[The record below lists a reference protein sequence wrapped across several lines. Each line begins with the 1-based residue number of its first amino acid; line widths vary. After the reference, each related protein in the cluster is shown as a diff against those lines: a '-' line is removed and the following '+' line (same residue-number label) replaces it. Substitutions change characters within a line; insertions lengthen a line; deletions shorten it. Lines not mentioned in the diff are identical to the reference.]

1 MNLKEIM
8 QDCLEIRGYEVT
20 EEKLND
26 LYDIYEDCQEW
37 EDEKMLTGNSY
48 DEVEDF
54 VRHSSSVDE
63 MFDNQCKCP
72 FGGDETNDGADCA
85 YSGDYHFVNGECVKR
100 EEVE

>member
-8 QDCLEIRGYEVT
+8 RDCLEIRGYEIT

-37 EDEKMLTGNSY
+37 KYEKMLTGNTY

-54 VRHSSSVDE
+54 VKHSSSVDE
-63 MFDNQCKCP
+63 IFDNQHKCL
-72 FGGDETNDGADCA
+72 FGGDETNDCADCA
-85 YSGDYHFVNGECVKR
+85 YSGDYHFVNGECVRR